1 MNFLKESFG
10 ESSKVGVS
18 DIIYCVLAF
27 NIDLAYDFVSQ
38 QFILGTVGLFSSY
51 GLADLGCNLMLVIWW
66 LCFWVLAD
74 C

>member
-18 DIIYCVLAF
+18 DIYCVLAF